1 MTSAQARPGQ
11 TSVAGTPGAPF
22 LVSAS
27 VSGPHCPAGPVLG
40 PVAQG
45 GLRAL
50 QTVRKH
56 HAEHGWSP
64 HDAWTFMRV
73 TPGQQRDNKVWRS
86 GKIPQ
91 RYWDES
97 VAGVPDTFDTVQLDA
112 RPWGGLRLQAPA
124 LLLPGTP
131 WRDVRLWLSSPAE
144 GLAQATDTLVAW
156 LVESMAT
163 PGATHG
169 FVHVD
174 GLADPYGT
182 VVVEHSRFPG
192 ADLAGRV
199 EGYYWCLALGE
210 AQVAG
215 LGGPDA
221 VRATGL
227 CDEVVPI
234 DVGGGPGLLCRLTQ
248 DSADLTEARV
258 RAWREYLL
266 PVLRPGIPGRLD
278 DLDRGGSLS
287 RPLWLYEGPPAPA
300 DAPSILVHGA
310 LLPPLTLPVEAPE
323 GAVASLDCELAVSSV
338 TERDVA
344 KAVEGA
350 VGAWCRSITAGVLVG
365 DHDAVEVTSSPV
377 SAEEGMLRWR
387 LDAATP
393 VSPEAVSL
401 LVAVLQSL
409 HDQLNWPHAAHEPVP
424 QLLSL
429 TLRAG

>member
-1 MTSAQARPGQ
+1 M
-11 TSVAGTPGAPF
+11 
-22 LVSAS
+22 SAS
-27 VSGPHCPAGPVLG
+27 VSGPHGPAGPALG
-40 PVAQG
+40 SVAHG
-45 GLRAL
+45 ALRAL
-50 QTVRKH
+50 QTVRAH
-56 HAEHGWSP
+56 HAKQGWSP

-73 TPGQQRDNKVWRS
+73 TPGQQRDNKVWRN

-112 RPWGGLRLQAPA
+112 RPWGGMRLQAPA

-131 WRDVRLWLSSPAE
+131 WRDLRLWLSSPAE
-144 GLAQATDTLVAW
+144 GLAKATDTLVAW
-156 LVESMAT
+156 LVESLAA

-210 AQVAG
+210 AQLAG

-221 VRATGL
+221 VRAIGL
-227 CDEVVPI
+227 CDEVVTI
-234 DVGGGPGLLCRLTQ
+234 DVGGAPGLLCRLTA
-248 DSADLTEARV
+248 DPADLTEERV

-266 PVLRPGIPGRLD
+266 SVLRPGIPGRLD
-278 DLDRGGSLS
+278 DLDRGGALS

-310 LLPPLTLPVEAPE
+310 PAPALTMPVEAPE
-323 GAVASLDCELAVSSV
+323 GPVTSLDCELAVSSV

-350 VGAWCRSITAGVLVG
+350 IGAWCRSITAGVLEG

-377 SAEEGMLRWR
+377 SAEEGVLRWR

-401 LVAVLQSL
+401 LAAVLQSL
-409 HDQLNWPHAAHEPVP
+409 HDQLNWPHAAHEPGP

-429 TLRAG
+429 TLRSG